1 MGLNR
6 QIQSSGSLGLFDITD
21 DLVIRLVV
29 EGAGVSNAI
38 VVRGRI
44 KGQSAFNTL
53 QTVTGSASTTVTVA
67 TYEEIEIDCTVYAST
82 GTAVKVIAT
91 SFDQD
96 ISSSTVSAGAATEA
110 KQDAGNTSLAS
121 IDAKTPALVG
131 GKVPVDISSI
141 SGTVEITNDVGNAI
155 PVSAVALPLPSGAST
170 EAKQDTQ
177 VTKLTSIDDKTPAL
191 VSGKVPVDVGTPS
204 VTVNNGVGSPVPVSA
219 ASLPL
224 PAGAATSANQTTANS
239 SLSSIDT
246 KVPANLTVTAT
257 RLLVDNSGVTQ
268 PISAASLPLPDG
280 AATSAN
286 QSTANSSLSS
296 IDSKLSSL
304 GQKAMASSTP
314 VAISSDQTA
323 IPISAASLPLPTGAA
338 SESTLSILN
347 TKVPANLT
355 VNSTRLLVDGSG
367 VTQPISGSVSVS
379 NLPTTQ
385 NVAVTSAL
393 PAGTNN
399 IGDVDIATLPVSF
412 DSGNSDATTQ
422 RVVIA
427 TNQSA
432 IPISGTVTTTITG
445 VSTEAKQDTG
455 NTSLSSIDGKLP
467 ALSGGRVPVDIGG
480 NGSIT
485 ITSGTITVQNEVEIS
500 NDTGNPVPISA
511 SALPLPS
518 GAATSANQTNGS
530 QKTQIADGS
539 GNVIGSTSN
548 ALDVNVK
555 SGVALSV
562 ELSQSNDSVAVF
574 GNDGTTNRALKT
586 DANGE
591 LQVDVLSSALP
602 SGASTSALQTTGNSS
617 LSSIDTKLTTSVNG
631 LVVDGSAVTQPISV
645 SSLPLPTGAA
655 TETTLLALNTKVPAN
670 LTVAA
675 TRLLVDNSGV
685 TQPVSASALP
695 LPTGAATETTLSSIN
710 GKLNSLG
717 QKTMANS
724 APVVIASDQSAIPAS
739 QSGTW
744 DISNISGTV
753 SLPTGASTAANQ
765 VTSNGHLSNIADATL
780 VDNAAFTD
788 GTTRVNAAGY
798 VFDEVAG
805 TTLTEND
812 IAAARV
818 DSKRAQVLV
827 IEDAATRGQRASV
840 SASGA
845 IKVDNSAVTQPI
857 SAAALP
863 LPTDASTSALQTT
876 GNTSLSNIDTKLP
889 ANLTVS
895 STRLL
900 VDNSGV
906 TQPVSVASLPLP
918 SGAATESTLSGM
930 SGKLPATLGQTT
942 SANSLSVVVAS
953 DQSPLPISGTITS
966 TQVAGVED
974 ATNSS
979 TSPLLA
985 NGVFT
990 GAAFNVIGYVAINV
1004 NVRSDVASATGG
1016 VKVEFSTDGTNWD
1029 HSHSTT
1035 YTGTTG
1041 VGYIFNVEYK
1051 FARIVYTNGAT
1062 PQTFFRLQ
1070 TIFKSTLTN
1079 SSLYTL
1085 SQTVNSNMFAQLNRS
1100 IITGETTGG
1109 GGGYVNVKVNPS
1121 GAMVTATTVDT
1132 ALPAGNNN
1140 IGNVDIVTLP
1150 VSYNA
1155 GVTDAQTQRVVVAN
1169 DQTLPISAASLPL
1182 PAGAATSAL
1191 QTTGN
1196 SAITTLSTKTGA
1208 SMVAVAHDEVV
1219 VTYVGSS
1226 NRIST
1231 VTYKLATATVAT
1243 LTFAYDG
1250 SDRLTGVVRS

>member
-6 QIQSSGSLGLFDITD
+6 QITSSGSLGLFDITD
-21 DLVIRLVV
+21 DLVIRVV
-29 EGAGVSNAI
+29 TEGAGPSNAL

-44 KGQSAFNTL
+44 KGQSALNIL
-53 QTVTGSASTTVTVA
+53 QTITGSTSTTVTVA
-67 TYEEIEIDCTVYAST
+67 TYEEIEIDCTTYDSLGAE
-82 GTAVKVIAT
+82 VKVIVT

-96 ISSSTVSAGAATEA
+96 ISSAAIPVGAATA
-110 KQDAGNTSLAS
+110 ARQDTGNASLAS

-155 PVSAVALPLPSGAST
+155 PVSATALPLPSGAST
-170 EAKQDTQ
+170 EAKQDVQ

-204 VTVNNGVGSPVPVSA
+204 VTVNNGVGSPIPVSA

-224 PAGAATSANQTTANS
+224 PAGAATSANQATANA
-239 SLSSIDT
+239 SLSSLDG

-268 PISAASLPLPDG
+268 PISASALPLPAG

-296 IDSKLSSL
+296 ID
-304 GQKAMASSTP
+304 
-314 VAISSDQTA
+314 
-323 IPISAASLPLPTGAA
+323 
-338 SESTLSILN
+338 
-347 TKVPANLT
+347 
-355 VNSTRLLVDGSG
+355 
-367 VTQPISGSVSVS
+367 
-379 NLPTTQ
+379 
-385 NVAVTSAL
+385 
-393 PAGTNN
+393 
-399 IGDVDIATLPVSF
+399 
-412 DSGNSDATTQ
+412 
-422 RVVIA
+422 
-427 TNQSA
+427 
-432 IPISGTVTTTITG
+432 
-445 VSTEAKQDTG
+445 
-455 NTSLSSIDGKLP
+455 GKLP
-467 ALSGGRVPVDIGG
+467 ALTAGNRVPVDIGG

-485 ITSGTITVQNEVEIS
+485 ITSGTITVSNEVEIK
-500 NDTGNPVPISA
+500 NDIGSPVPISA
-511 SALPLPS
+511 
-518 GAATSANQTNGS
+518 T
-530 QKTQIADGS
+530 
-539 GNVIGSTSN
+539 
-548 ALDVNVK
+548 
-555 SGVALSV
+555 
-562 ELSQSNDSVAVF
+562 
-574 GNDGTTNRALKT
+574 
-586 DANGE
+586 
-591 LQVDVLSSALP
+591 
-602 SGASTSALQTTGNSS
+602 
-617 LSSIDTKLTTSVNG
+617 
-631 LVVDGSAVTQPISV
+631 
-645 SSLPLPTGAA
+645 SLPLPTGAA
-655 TETTLLALNTKVPAN
+655 TETTLSALN
-670 LTVAA
+670 
-675 TRLLVDNSGV
+675 
-685 TQPVSASALP
+685 
-695 LPTGAATETTLSSIN
+695 
-710 GKLNSLG
+710 GKFGSLG

-724 APVVIASDQSAIPAS
+724 APIVIASDQSAIPAS

-744 DISNISGTV
+744 DITNISGTV
-753 SLPTGASTAANQ
+753 SLPTGAA
-765 VTSNGHLSNIADATL
+765 TSALQTTGNASLTDIAGATL
-780 VDNAAFTD
+780 VDNATFTD

-798 VFDEVAG
+798 VLDEVAG

-812 IAAARV
+812 IAAARI

-827 IEDAATRGQRASV
+827 IEDATTRGQRASV
-840 SASGA
+840 SAAGA
-845 IKVDNSAVTQPI
+845 IRVDNSAVTQPI

-863 LPTDASTSALQTT
+863 LPTNASTSALQTT
-876 GNTSLSNIDTKLP
+876 GNTSLSSIDTKLP
-889 ANLTVS
+889 SNLTVT

-930 SGKLPATLGQTT
+930 SGKLPATLGQKT

-990 GAAFNVIGYVAINV
+990 GAAFNVTGYVAINV
-1004 NVRSDVASATGG
+1004 NIRSDVPSATGG
-1016 VKVEFSTDGTNWD
+1016 VRVEFSPDGTNWD

-1035 YTGTTG
+1035 YTAATG

-1051 FARIVYTNGAT
+1051 FARVVYTNGGTSQA
-1062 PQTFFRLQ
+1062 FFRLQ

-1100 IITGETTGG
+1100 IITGETTAG

-1121 GAMVTATTVDT
+1121 GAMVTATTIDT

-1140 IGNVDIVTLP
+1140 IGNVDVVTLP

-1155 GVTDAQTQRVVVAN
+1155 GATDAQTQRVVVAN
-1169 DQTLPISAASLPL
+1169 DQTLPVSAASLPL
-1182 PAGAATSAL
+1182 PTGAATSAL

-1196 SAITTLSTKTGA
+1196 SAISSFSAKTGA

-1219 VTYVGSS
+1219 VTYVGTS

-1231 VTYKLATATVAT
+1231 VVYKLATATVAT
-1243 LTFAYDG
+1243 LTFNYDG
-1250 SDRLTGVVRS
+1250 SNRLTGVVRS

>member
-6 QIQSSGSLGLFDITD
+6 QIQSAGSLGLFDITD

-29 EGAGVSNAI
+29 EGAGASNAI

-53 QTVTGSASTTVTVA
+53 QTVTGSTSTTVTVA
-67 TYEEIEIDCTVYAST
+67 TYEEIEIDCTVYNTTST
-82 GTAVKVIAT
+82 EVKVIVT

-96 ISSSTVSAGAATEA
+96 ISSATVSAGAATEA
-110 KQDAGNTSLAS
+110 KQDTGNTSLAS

-155 PVSAVALPLPSGAST
+155 PVSAASLPLPSGAST

-177 VTKLTSIDDKTPAL
+177 VNKLSSIDDKTPAL

-224 PAGAATSANQTTANS
+224 PAGAATSANQSTANS
-239 SLSSIDT
+239 SLSSLDG
-246 KVPANLTVTAT
+246 KVPANLTVTST

-268 PISAASLPLPDG
+268 PISASALPLPSG

-296 IDSKLSSL
+296 ID
-304 GQKAMASSTP
+304 
-314 VAISSDQTA
+314 
-323 IPISAASLPLPTGAA
+323 
-338 SESTLSILN
+338 
-347 TKVPANLT
+347 
-355 VNSTRLLVDGSG
+355 
-367 VTQPISGSVSVS
+367 
-379 NLPTTQ
+379 
-385 NVAVTSAL
+385 
-393 PAGTNN
+393 
-399 IGDVDIATLPVSF
+399 
-412 DSGNSDATTQ
+412 
-422 RVVIA
+422 
-427 TNQSA
+427 
-432 IPISGTVTTTITG
+432 
-445 VSTEAKQDTG
+445 
-455 NTSLSSIDGKLP
+455 GKLP
-467 ALSGGRVPVDIGG
+467 ALTGLGRVPVDIGG

-485 ITSGTITVQNEVEIS
+485 VTSGTITVSNEVEVK
-500 NDTGNPVPISA
+500 NDAGNPVPVSA
-511 SALPLPS
+511 
-518 GAATSANQTNGS
+518 T
-530 QKTQIADGS
+530 
-539 GNVIGSTSN
+539 
-548 ALDVNVK
+548 
-555 SGVALSV
+555 
-562 ELSQSNDSVAVF
+562 
-574 GNDGTTNRALKT
+574 
-586 DANGE
+586 
-591 LQVDVLSSALP
+591 
-602 SGASTSALQTTGNSS
+602 
-617 LSSIDTKLTTSVNG
+617 
-631 LVVDGSAVTQPISV
+631 
-645 SSLPLPTGAA
+645 SLPLPTGAA
-655 TETTLLALNTKVPAN
+655 TETTL
-670 LTVAA
+670 
-675 TRLLVDNSGV
+675 SG
-685 TQPVSASALP
+685 
-695 LPTGAATETTLSSIN
+695 IN
-710 GKLNSLG
+710 GKLGSLG

-744 DISNISGTV
+744 NITNISGTV
-753 SLPTGASTAANQ
+753 SLPTGAATAAAQ
-765 VTSNGHLSNIADATL
+765 TSGNTSLTNIAGATL
-780 VDNAAFTD
+780 VDNAGFLD
-788 GTTRVNAAGY
+788 GTTRVSVQGFILDETAGI
-798 VFDEVAG
+798 A
-805 TTLTEND
+805 LTEND
-812 IAAARV
+812 AAAARI

-827 IEDAATRGQRASV
+827 IEDATTRGRRAAV
-840 SASGA
+840 TAAGA
-845 IKVDNSAVTQPI
+845 IQTDSSATTQPI
-857 SAAALP
+857 SATALP
-863 LPTDASTSALQTT
+863 LPTNASTSALQTT
-876 GNTSLSNIDTKLP
+876 GNTSLSSIDTKLP
-889 ANLTVS
+889 SNLTVT

-906 TQPVSVASLPLP
+906 TQPVSAASLPLP

-930 SGKLPATLGQTT
+930 SGKLPATLGQKT

-990 GAAFNVIGYVAINV
+990 GTAFNVTGYVAINV

-1016 VKVEFSTDGTNWD
+1016 VRVEFSPDGTNWD

-1035 YTGTTG
+1035 YTAATG

-1051 FARIVYTNGAT
+1051 FARVVYTNGAT

-1070 TIFKSTLTN
+1070 TIFKSTLTK

-1085 SQTVNSNMFAQLNRS
+1085 SQAINSNMFAELGRS
-1100 IITGETTGG
+1100 VITGETTAG
-1109 GGGYVNVKVNPS
+1109 GGGYVNVKVDPS
-1121 GAMVTATTVDT
+1121 GAMITATTIDT
-1132 ALPAGNNN
+1132 ALPAGDNN
-1140 IGNVDIVTLP
+1140 IGNVDVVTLP

-1182 PAGAATSAL
+1182 PTGAATSAL

-1196 SAITTLSTKTGA
+1196 SAITALSAKTGA
-1208 SMVAVAHDEVV
+1208 SMVTVAHDEVV
-1219 VTYVGSS
+1219 VTYVSTS

-1231 VTYKLATATVAT
+1231 VVYKLATATVAT
-1243 LTFAYDG
+1243 LTFSYDG
-1250 SDRLTGVVRS
+1250 SNRLTGVVRS